1 MNDSVETVVVNEADE
16 KNMKDN
22 RVLYYLTKSN
32 SESVEPEV
40 MIVYCSGKNRYTK
53 VWYPLSKID
62 LNKIDVNI
70 SPRRTKVVTLPAYR
84 SKRYDTIK
92 SIFDAMMTEGWKL
105 LKEIGKDLYSVA

>member
-1 MNDSVETVVVNEADE
+1 MNDSVETNVVNEADE
-16 KNMKDN
+16 KELKDN

-53 VWYPLSKID
+53 IWYPLSKID

-70 SPRRTKVVTLPAYR
+70 SPRRTKEVTLPACR
-84 SKRYDTIK
+84 SKRYNTIK
-92 SIFDAMMTEGWKL
+92 TIFDAMMTEGWKP
-105 LKEIGKDLYSVA
+105 LKEIGKNFYSVA